1 MDDKFRHRSMNRLQ
15 LLIEAVLNRVSKNPP
30 QKGSIFCGGWDFGG
44 CPHRILPP
52 GAGTAPSPRG
62 LPPAPGGWGAEA
74 APGGSPRGLGG
85 WGQPPGARGLVAD
98 NGGWGLP
105 CSLNATLEDGT
116 CHTSDSVEWKSE
128 KKNTDAHSAQPP
140 SQWRLVFTS

>member
-1 MDDKFRHRSMNRLQ
+1 MGAAPKKWGLSQ
-15 LLIEAVLNRVSKNPP
+15 
-30 QKGSIFCGGWDFGG
+30 
-44 CPHRILPP
+44 PP
-52 GAGTAPSPRG
+52 GAEAAPSPRG

-85 WGQPPGARGLVAD
+85 WGQPPGARGLVAA

-116 CHTSDSVEWKSE
+116 CHTSDSVEWKSATGLGIFRE
-128 KKNTDAHSAQPP
+128 
-140 SQWRLVFTS
+140 